1 MTNYSPLVNENSNIV
16 IKSKKVNL
24 ILFLITFLLLLQIF
38 CVVYM
43 IILARIANGIDLFNL
58 NTTETNQYIDKIKI
72 IIDKICANYIT
83 CK

>member
-16 IKSKKVNL
+16 IKTKKVNVIICFIVL
-24 ILFLITFLLLLQIF
+24 IFLIQVF
-38 CVVYM
+38 CLVYM

-58 NTTETNQYIDKIKI
+58 NTTETNQYINKFKI
-72 IIDKICANYIT
+72 IIDKICANYIS